1 MTDSIVMCFGNPGS
15 MGKKLYQQIIE
26 ILIYVLVVFR
36 SVYSDIHD

>member
-1 MTDSIVMCFGNPGS
+1 